1 MCSIHSEEGTHGND
15 THLMVTNIAD
25 ETFDFCATM
34 TDAQDALVHDLLE
47 RVAGKWPLSVLHVLA
62 EAKGPLR
69 FSRVLERVEGISQK
83 VLTQTLRAMERD
95 GLITRKL
102 YPEVPPRVEYEITPL
117 GSELLLEVVKLW
129 RWIVGRLP
137 AFEAARDKATENAVA
152 KA

>member
-1 MCSIHSEEGTHGND
+1 
-15 THLMVTNIAD
+15 MVTSVAD
-25 ETFDFCATM
+25 DTFDFCATM
-34 TDAQDALVHDLLE
+34 TDAQDALVHELLE

-102 YPEVPPRVEYEITPL
+102 YPEVPPRVEYEITAL
-117 GSELLLEVVKLW
+117 GRDLLLEVVKLW

-137 AFEAARDKATENAVA
+137 AFEAARNKLSPSS
-152 KA
+152 